1 MKVMSMTLDAEAIW
15 RYIDEQRADLAD
27 LLDTLTPDQWAAGSL
42 CAGWSVR
49 DVAAHLTHSH
59 LGALDLL
66 GAAVRA
72 RFRFDA
78 MMNQLV
84 MADDRTPEDLTAT
97 LRAMVGSRRRP
108 PTPTPLDPLMDVLV
122 HGQDIAVPLG
132 LDRQMPGP
140 AAVAVAERLWHMRFP
155 LNPQRRLPRV
165 RLVAA
170 DAEFAIGDGSTVRAP
185 IRDLVMVLAGRRAL
199 SSVSS
204 GADPA

>member
-1 MKVMSMTLDAEAIW
+1 MTLDADTIW
-15 RYIDEQRADLAD
+15 RYIDEQRSDLAG
-27 LLDTLTPDQWAAGSL
+27 LLDTLTPDQWVAASL

-59 LGALDLL
+59 LGARNLL
-66 GAAVRA
+66 GAAVRSG
-72 RFRFDA
+72 FRFDA
-78 MMNQLV
+78 MMNRLV
-84 MADDRTPEDLTAT
+84 ATDNRTPEDVTAQ

-132 LDRQMPGP
+132 VDRQLPGP

-155 LNPQRRLPRV
+155 MNPRRTLPRV
-165 RLVAA
+165 RLVAD
-170 DAEFAIGDGSTVRAP
+170 DAELAVGDGDTVRAP
-185 IRDLVMVLAGRRAL
+185 IRDLVMVLAGRRPL

-204 GADPA
+204 AAGPA